1 MNYVFYHIAALHSRD
16 LDKVWIVTR
25 TVNGVQTIECRKSA
39 NKGCVYGYALKDRL
53 DSAWDLEKMSSN
65 KAHLQP
71 AKIVSKCGKHNSEST
86 DMKVSNLECGVFAN
100 QTLYFRLYLV
110 NQMLSVCT
118 LQSLRKKEHLELRT
132 GWN

>member
-25 TVNGVQTIECRKSA
+25 MVNGVQTIECRKSA

-53 DSAWDLEKMSSN
+53 DSAWDLEKMSNN
-65 KAHLQP
+65 KTHLQP
-71 AKIVSKCGKHNSEST
+71 AKIVSKCDKRSSEST
-86 DMKVSNLECGVFAN
+86 DMKVSNLDCDLFAN
-100 QTLYFRLYLV
+100 QTYSRLYLL

-118 LQSLRKKEHLELRT
+118 LQSLRKKGHLELRN